1 MSGGEWDYKQ
11 WWIGQIANRIEHIN
25 PVLAEQM
32 HDLHK
37 LIDRYD
43 YYICGDIGE
52 DSIQKA
58 WTEYRTKWINVDTEH
73 VETLMFEKC
82 LELVNSVVTGH
93 TTER

>member
-11 WWIGQIANRIEHIN
+11 WVIEDIADRLKHIN

-43 YYICGDIGE
+43 HYICGDCGDEAIE
-52 DSIQKA
+52 KA
-58 WTEYRTKWINVDTEH
+58 WTEYREKWINIDTEQI
-73 VETLMFEKC
+73 ETMMFERC
-82 LELVNSVVTGH
+82 LELVNSVIKGH
-93 TTER
+93 TEAR

>member
-11 WWIGQIANRIEHIN
+11 WWIGEIANRLEHIN
-25 PVLAEQM
+25 PILAEQI

-37 LIDRYD
+37 LVDRYD
-43 YYICGDIGE
+43 YYICGDIGK

-58 WTEYRTKWINVDTEH
+58 WTEYREKWINIDTERI
-73 VETLMFEKC
+73 EKMMLEKC
-82 LELVNSVVTGH
+82 RTLIHSVITGH